1 MVAWRLRHRPFIKL
15 QTPRL
20 EKRGVSRLR
29 ALGFAND
36 IGLHA
41 VRLIGLYKVMPGF
54 DAKMWH
60 INDCR
65 RIIRLHFDQISNL
78 KRFQPLA
85 QLQNGQGAQKPG
97 GIQGIFWCHTCQ
109 IAALLQPV
117 HKVVTQSRVTRGHE
131 RAMSHDMF
139 GIEIID
145 AGLLPAMIVALMAGI
160 ISFLSPCV
168 LPIVP
173 PYLAY
178 MSGVSL
184 NELSDGA
191 GKRARAVVPAL
202 FFVLGL
208 STVFLFL
215 GFTASAIGTVFLQYQ
230 SYFNTVAGVLVMAF
244 GAHFIGIYRISF
256 LDREARID
264 AGDRGGSSFG
274 AYVLGLAFAF
284 GWTPCIGPQLGA
296 ILSLAASEGNV
307 ARGTT
312 LLAVYAFGLG
322 VPFILVAAFLPRLT
336 GLMGWMKRHMEQI
349 ERVMGLLLWTIGLLM
364 LTGGFSAFS
373 FWLLEHFPALAVL
386 G

>member
-1 MVAWRLRHRPFIKL
+1 
-15 QTPRL
+15 
-20 EKRGVSRLR
+20 
-29 ALGFAND
+29 
-36 IGLHA
+36 
-41 VRLIGLYKVMPGF
+41 
-54 DAKMWH
+54 
-60 INDCR
+60 
-65 RIIRLHFDQISNL
+65 
-78 KRFQPLA
+78 
-85 QLQNGQGAQKPG
+85 
-97 GIQGIFWCHTCQ
+97 
-109 IAALLQPV
+109 
-117 HKVVTQSRVTRGHE
+117 
-131 RAMSHDMF
+131 MF

-145 AGLLPAMIVALMAGI
+145 AALLPAMLVALVAGI

-178 MSGVSL
+178 ISGVSL
-184 NELSDGA
+184 NDLTENGSQ
-191 GKRARAVVPAL
+191 RARAVVPAL

-230 SYFNTVAGVLVMAF
+230 GYFNTIAGILVMAF
-244 GAHFIGIYRISF
+244 GAHFVGVYRFKF
-256 LDREARID
+256 LDREARLD

-274 AYVLGLAFAF
+274 AYILGLAFAF

-296 ILSLAASEGNV
+296 ILSLAASEANV
-307 ARGTT
+307 ARGTS
-312 LLAVYAFGLG
+312 LLAIYAIGLG
-322 VPFILVAAFLPRLT
+322 VPFILVAAFLPRLQ

-373 FWLLEHFPALAVL
+373 FWLLETFPALAVL